1 MEEVKII
8 RLKTGEDII
17 AEVIH
22 NNHQYT
28 LIDPMRMDIRR
39 DARTDANLLG
49 LDMWLPFQLIESNMA
64 VLWENDVLTTMTP
77 TQDIIDYYFS
87 MLAQAIETYS
97 AHKNLQEIS
106 TSDMSDMLEAMIE
119 SDSSVLH

>member
-1 MEEVKII
+1 MEEVRIL

-22 NNHQYT
+22 ENHQYT

-64 VLWENDVLTTMTP
+64 VLWENDVLTTMKP
-77 TQDIIDYYFS
+77 TQDIVDYYLN

-97 AHKNLQEIS
+97 AHKNLQELT
-106 TSDMSDMLEAMIE
+106 TSDMSEMLEAMMDSE
-119 SDSSVLH
+119 SSVLH

>member
-28 LIDPMRMDIRR
+28 LIDPMRMNIRR